1 LPSTSSSTSAE
12 GGRPRRGRLV
22 LLAAIV
28 VAAVGAVTGWAVASG
43 SSPRSTSSSP
53 SRHAS
58 PSGGTAT
65 TAAGAPTVGPA
76 APGFSLTTL
85 TGGHVSLAALAGH
98 PVLVNFWASWCY
110 PCRQEFPLL
119 RAALARHRAQGLVI
133 VGVSFQDIP
142 DDARAF
148 VREQHADWIFARDDD
163 GAVAAAYGV
172 RPVPETFFVRRDG
185 TLARRLFGI
194 TSARELEQDLNGILP
209 PA

>member
-1 LPSTSSSTSAE
+1 M
-12 GGRPRRGRLV
+12 
-22 LLAAIV
+22 
-28 VAAVGAVTGWAVASG
+28 TGWAVASG
-43 SSPRSTSSSP
+43 SSPRPAGSGP
-53 SRHAS
+53 SNHPS
-58 PSGGTAT
+58 PSGVIAPPAPGTP
-65 TAAGAPTVGPA
+65 TAGPA
-76 APGFSLTTL
+76 APAFSLTSL
-85 TGGHVSLAALAGH
+85 NGGRVSLARLVGH

-133 VGVSFQDIP
+133 VGVSVQDIP

-194 TSARELEQDLNGILP
+194 TSARELERDLRGILR